1 MELTTKEKLNFI
13 KNAIIKTLK
22 TPVNAYKKQVALKKF
37 NMCDVEKDYLN
48 TNTGFDLPDHEHT
61 ITIGPSSDSKADTS
75 EIKAYTFR
83 EALVPPFKT
92 YNSFDTIITADG
104 IELLDVEHIS
114 YSTSR
119 DKEGQY
125 HHDVSM
131 TRCLLSNND
140 IPRDLSGQTV
150 LIIFSNKYGD
160 MAYYAFPDLVL
171 DYIIGDSRANKISA
185 LDEDYLYK
193 TSMSIMNA
201 RPDKRAFDIS
211 MKHLHGI
218 LDLSGL
224 DNNFIK
230 NLREQLDTP
239 MLRCHIDY
247 IVKQYLGGWE
257 NVKIE
262 GEEE

>member
-1 MELTTKEKLNFI
+1 
-13 KNAIIKTLK
+13 
-22 TPVNAYKKQVALKKF
+22 
-37 NMCDVEKDYLN
+37 
-48 TNTGFDLPDHEHT
+48 
-61 ITIGPSSDSKADTS
+61 
-75 EIKAYTFR
+75 
-83 EALVPPFKT
+83 
-92 YNSFDTIITADG
+92 
-104 IELLDVEHIS
+104 
-114 YSTSR
+114 
-119 DKEGQY
+119 
-125 HHDVSM
+125 
-131 TRCLLSNND
+131 
-140 IPRDLSGQTV
+140 
-150 LIIFSNKYGD
+150 

-171 DYIIGDSRANKISA
+171 DYIIGDSCANKISA

-224 DNNFIK
+224 DNSFIK
-230 NLREQLDTP
+230 NLREQPDTP

>member
-1 MELTTKEKLNFI
+1 MKLTTKEKLNFI
-13 KNAIIKTLK
+13 KNAIIKTIK
-22 TPVNAYKKQVALKKF
+22 TPVNAYKEQVALKKF
-37 NMCDVEKDYLN
+37 YVCDVEKDYLN
-48 TNTGFDLPDHEHT
+48 INTGFESPDNEHT
-61 ITIGPSSDSKADTS
+61 ITIEPSSDGKVNTS
-75 EIKAYTFR
+75 EIKTYTFH
-83 EALVPPFKT
+83 EAFVPPFKT
-92 YNSFDTIITADG
+92 YNSFDTIIAADG
-104 IELLDVEHIS
+104 LELLDVEHIS

-119 DKEGQY
+119 DKKGEY

-131 TRCLLSNND
+131 TRYLLSNND
-140 IPRDLSGQTV
+140 IPRDLTGQTI
-150 LIIFSNKYGD
+150 LIIFSNEYGD

-171 DYIIGDSRANKISA
+171 DYIIGGSHVNKISA

-193 TSMSIMNA
+193 TTTSIMNVK
-201 RPDKRAFDIS
+201 PDKRAFDIS

-224 DNNFIK
+224 DNIFIK
-230 NLREQLDTP
+230 NLREQPDTP